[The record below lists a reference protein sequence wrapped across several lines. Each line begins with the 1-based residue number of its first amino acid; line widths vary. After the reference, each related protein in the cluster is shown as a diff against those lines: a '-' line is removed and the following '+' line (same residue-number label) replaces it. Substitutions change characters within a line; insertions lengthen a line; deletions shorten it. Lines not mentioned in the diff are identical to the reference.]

1 MAVIGVF
8 SAKGGVGKT
17 TLAVDL
23 AWRSA
28 AKGAYRT
35 LLWDLDQ
42 QGGSAFL
49 LGVDDRPRPRAAS
62 VFQRDGRPRDLIEQ
76 TPYAGLDVLKAD
88 ASLRSLSVSLA
99 RIGHKRRL
107 AQLTATLMASYDR
120 IVLDCPPMLNEVS
133 EQVINA
139 ADVLIVPLRASPMA
153 LRTLDAVREEIAAQH
168 GRHPPILPVLTMYN
182 AQRPTERALRLTD
195 MPTWPVVPMAN
206 QVEQAA
212 ASRQPVGAGARGSRV
227 DRALERLWDAI
238 EQKLAERGPANA
250 PSEKVLVP
258 A

>member
-1 MAVIGVF
+1 MAVVGVF

-28 AKGAYRT
+28 MRGGFRT

-49 LGVDDRPRPRAAS
+49 LGIDDRPRAHAAS

-76 TPYAGLDVLKAD
+76 TPYPGLDLLKAD
-88 ASLRSLSVSLA
+88 TSLRSLSVSLA
-99 RIGHKRRL
+99 RIGQKRRL
-107 AQLTATLMASYDR
+107 AQLSGQLASSYDR
-120 IVLDCPPMLNEVS
+120 IVLDCPPTLNEVS
-133 EQVINA
+133 EQVVNA

-153 LRTLDAVREEIAAQH
+153 LRTLDSVRREIAALH
-168 GRHPPILPVLTMYN
+168 GRHPPILPVLSMYN
-182 AQRPTERALRLTD
+182 AQRPNQRALRASD
-195 MPTWPVVPMAN
+195 MFGWPVIPMAN
-206 QVEQAA
+206 QVETAA
-212 ASRQPVGAGARGSRV
+212 AERRPVGAGAGGSRV
-227 DRALERLWDAI
+227 DMALDRLWAGI
-238 EQKLAERGPANA
+238 EAKLAERTDFV
-250 PSEKVLVP
+250 PSEKVPVP

>member
-23 AWRSA
+23 AWRSSA
-28 AKGAYRT
+28 AGAYRT

-49 LGVDDRPRPRAAS
+49 LGVDERPRPRAAS
-62 VFQRDGRPRDLIEQ
+62 VFQRDGRPRDLIER

-120 IVLDCPPMLNEVS
+120 IVLDCPPVLNEVS
-133 EQVINA
+133 EQVVNA
-139 ADVLIVPLRASPMA
+139 ADVLIVPLRASAMA
-153 LRTLDAVREEIAAQH
+153 LRTLDAVRQEIASQH

-182 AQRPTERALRLTD
+182 AQRPNQRALRSAE
-195 MPTWPVVPMAN
+195 MPSWPVVPMAN
-206 QVEQAA
+206 QVELAA
-212 ASRQPVGAGARGSRV
+212 AMRQPVGASAKGSRV
-227 DRALERLWDAI
+227 DKALGRLWQGI
-238 EQKLAERGPANA
+238 EDKLAECA
-250 PSEKVLVP
+250 PVNGSPEKVLVP

>member
-23 AWRSA
+23 AWRSSA
-28 AKGAYRT
+28 RGAYRT

-49 LGVDDRPRPRAAS
+49 LGVDERPRPRAAS

-76 TPYAGLDVLKAD
+76 TPFAGLDLLKAD

-153 LRTLDAVREEIAAQH
+153 LRTLDAVRGEIASQH

-182 AQRPTERALRLTD
+182 AQRPNQRALRAVEV
-195 MPTWPVVPMAN
+195 PSWPVIPMAN

-212 ASRQPVGAGARGSRV
+212 SLRQPVGASAKGSRV
-227 DRALERLWDAI
+227 DKALSRLWHAI
-238 EQKLAERGPANA
+238 EAKLAERPPANTS
-250 PSEKVLVP
+250 PEKALVP